1 MMSSTKITRTKL
13 RNLSVAP
20 LALATL
26 LLSVPAVPAF
36 ALSPPQTQTD
46 AQGVPVQSSDQMK
59 ADQQDLKQ
67 ESKESKKQAKA
78 DRKAAKEK
86 KKAARSAAKAE
97 KHQDKADTDLQRANT
112 PPQQ

>member
-1 MMSSTKITRTKL
+1 MKMKKL
-13 RNLSVAP
+13 NVAP

-26 LLSVPAVPAF
+26 LLSVPAIPAF
-36 ALSPPQTQTD
+36 ALAAPQAQTD

-67 ESKESKKQAKA
+67 ESRQSKKQSKA
-78 DRKAAKEK
+78 DKKAAKEK
-86 KKAARSAAKAE
+86 KKAAKSAAKAE

-112 PPQQ
+112 PPPPQQ